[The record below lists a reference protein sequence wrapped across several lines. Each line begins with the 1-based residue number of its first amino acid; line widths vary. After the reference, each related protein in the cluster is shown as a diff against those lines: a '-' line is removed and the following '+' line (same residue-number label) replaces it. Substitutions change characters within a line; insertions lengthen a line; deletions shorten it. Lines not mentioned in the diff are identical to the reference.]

1 MQDILSEINEY
12 CQNLSTVFDP
22 VLSEIERATF
32 LRTLSPRMLSG
43 QLQGSLLTMI
53 SKIKQPINILEIGT
67 FTGYSAICLAHGL
80 APKGKLITIEYDAEN
95 AQIASEFISLSGH
108 SEQIQLI
115 VGDAKSII
123 PHLDIVFD
131 LVFIDAEKEAYSM
144 YFDLIIDKCSP
155 GALILAD
162 NVLWSGK
169 ILDKKK
175 DKKTALIDEFNK
187 KILQDTRVE
196 NIILPIR
203 DGINMIRKI

>member
-95 AQIASEFISLSGH
+95 AQIASEFISLSSH

-169 ILDKKK
+169 ILDEKK

-196 NIILPIR
+196 NVILPIR

>member
-187 KILQDTRVE
+187 KILKDTRVE
-196 NIILPIR
+196 NVILPIR